1 MNLWPVSDNRYIKT
15 KRITYGDKIYT
26 NFRGLNMPE
35 DGVESVKTQ
44 MKDYL
49 DDNLFESDKN

>member
-49 DDNLFESDKN
+49 DDKLFESDKN

>member
-49 DDNLFESDKN
+49 DGNLFESDKN